1 MSKTP
6 RPAMDV
12 SSFDKPSLITLST
25 STSLSISRAPRASFA
40 SISKDSYVLNL
51 ACLRSSY
58 AASFSSPANSI
69 SLLDKKTQRLV
80 ATMTHAHA
88 DVITSIKTPSYL
100 STHLGKDVLIS
111 SGKDGLLKV
120 WDTRTQYDCVLQCP

>member
-1 MSKTP
+1 
-6 RPAMDV
+6 MDV
-12 SSFDKPSLITLST
+12 SSFDEPSLITLST
-25 STSLSISRAPRASFA
+25 SSAISISRTPRAAFE

-58 AASFSSPANSI
+58 ATSLSSPANAI
-69 SLLDKKTQRLV
+69 SLLDKKTLRLV
-80 ATMTHAHA
+80 ATMAYAHA

-100 STHLGKDVLIS
+100 STHLGKDVLLS